1 MSTVRFPHLGF
12 NSSNVLL
19 AREISVGV
27 IQVFIF
33 FDKPQIISIRINR
46 VFKSYCWQRKK
57 ISMRVIQVFK
67 SVVGK
72 KTKSV
77 SELFKSLKLLLAKKH
92 IISVR
97 GIAQFY
103 LGFGPNI

>member
-12 NSSNVLL
+12 NSSNLLL
-19 AREISVGV
+19 AREISVRV
-27 IQVFIF
+27 IQVFIS
-33 FDKPQIISIRINR
+33 FDKPQKISIRINQ

-72 KTKSV
+72 ETKSV
-77 SELFKSLKLLLAKKH
+77 SELLKSLNLLLAKKH

-103 LGFGPNI
+103 LGFGSKI

>member
-1 MSTVRFPHLGF
+1 
-12 NSSNVLL
+12 LL
-19 AREISVGV
+19 AREISVRV
-27 IQVFIF
+27 IQVFIS
-33 FDKPQIISIRINR
+33 FDKLQKISIRIN
-46 VFKSYCWQRKK
+46 
-57 ISMRVIQVFK
+57 QVFK

-77 SELFKSLKLLLAKKH
+77 PELFKSLNILLAKKH

-103 LGFGPNI
+103 LGFGSNI